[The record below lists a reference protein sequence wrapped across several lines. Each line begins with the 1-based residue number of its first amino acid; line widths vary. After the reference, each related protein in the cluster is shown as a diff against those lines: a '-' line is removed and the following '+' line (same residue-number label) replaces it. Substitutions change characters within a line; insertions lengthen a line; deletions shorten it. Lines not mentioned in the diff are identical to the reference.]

1 MAEKS
6 VNEISRDVRAIFQ
19 KGNDALTRENYDYAV
34 DLLMQVLE
42 KEPGFYEGRKALR
55 LAQQRKAGAGGG
67 GFFKKAFGSVSS
79 SPLVAKGQLALR
91 RDPAEAL
98 NIGEQILNS
107 DPTSTGGHKLIA
119 EAATAL
125 DMPRTAVMSFDVL
138 FKNNP
143 KDKNVTIQ
151 YANVLAETNQAQLA
165 ERILMESARLN
176 PNDPDLH
183 QALKDL
189 SARKTLNEG
198 GYAALEGGQ
207 GSYRDILRN
216 ADEAKSLEQANRV
229 QKTEDQAQNLIDEY
243 TARLK
248 NEPNNVRL
256 LRNIAEL
263 YTQKKKFDLALEYY
277 EKITSTEAGASD
289 ASIAAAV
296 AQTKSRQFDYQIE
309 QLDAT
314 APDYTERVAQIN
326 ADKQAYRIAECQ
338 KRVDRNPTDLAIRYE
353 MGVLYFNAGKITEA
367 MAEFQKAKNNPNK
380 KVAAMNY
387 LAQSFAKRK
396 MYPLAVN
403 TFQEAI
409 KEKQIFDEEK
419 KDLVYNLG
427 LVFEAME
434 KKKESIEQFEQIY
447 AVDIGYKD
455 VAAKVDKYYSE
466 Q

>member
-55 LAQQRKAGAGGG
+55 LAQQRKAGGGG
-67 GFFKKAFGSVSS
+67 GFFKKAWSSASS

-107 DPTSTGGHKLIA
+107 DPASTGGHKLIA
-119 EAATAL
+119 EAAVAM
-125 DMPRTAVMSFDVL
+125 DMPKTAVMSFDVL

-143 KDKNVTIQ
+143 KDKNTTIQ
-151 YANVLAETNQAQLA
+151 YANVLAECGQSQLA
-165 ERILMESARLN
+165 ERILMESARLM

-243 TARLK
+243 TTRLK
-248 NEPNNVRL
+248 TEPTNVRL

-277 EKITSTEAGASD
+277 EKITSTDAGAGD
-289 ASIAAAV
+289 ATIASAI
-296 AQTKSRQFDYQIE
+296 AQTKSRQFDYQVE

-338 KRVDRNPTDLAIRYE
+338 KRVERNPTDLAIRYE
-353 MGVLYFNAGKITEA
+353 MGVLYFNAGKIGEA
-367 MAEFQKAKNNPNK
+367 TAEFQKSKNNANK
-380 KVAAMNY
+380 EVPSMNY
-387 LAQSFAKRK
+387 LGQCFAKRK

-409 KEKQIFDEEK
+409 KKKQIFDDEK
-419 KDLVYNLG
+419 KELVYNLG
-427 LVFEAME
+427 TVFEAME
-434 KKKESIEQFEQIY
+434 KPKEANEQFEQIY
-447 AVDIGYKD
+447 AIDIGYKD
-455 VAAKVDKYYSE
+455 VAAKVDKFYSE

>member
-19 KGNDALTRENYDYAV
+19 KGNDALTRENYDYAI
-34 DLLMQVLE
+34 DLLNQVLE
-42 KEPGFYEGRKALR
+42 KEPGFYEGRRALR
-55 LAQQRKAGAGGG
+55 SAQQKKAGGG
-67 GFFKKAFGSVSS
+67 GGIFKKLLSGASA
-79 SPLVAKGQLALR
+79 SPLIAKGQLALR
-91 RDPAEAL
+91 RDPTEAL
-98 NIGEQILNS
+98 QIGEQILNG
-107 DPTSTGGHKLIA
+107 DPASNAGHKLIA
-119 EAATAL
+119 EAAVAL
-125 DMPRTAVMSFDVL
+125 DMPKTAVMSFDVL

-143 KDKNVTIQ
+143 KDKNISIP
-151 YANVLAETNQAQLA
+151 YANMLAECGQAQLA
-165 ERILMESARLN
+165 ERILMESARMM

-198 GYAALEGGQ
+198 GYAALESGQ

-216 ADEAKSLEQANRV
+216 AEEAKSLEQVNRV

-243 TARLK
+243 EARLK
-248 NEPNNVRL
+248 TEPNNVRV

-263 YTQKKKFDLALEYY
+263 YTQKKKFDLALQYY
-277 EKITSTEAGASD
+277 ERITGTEAGAGD
-289 ASIAAAV
+289 ASIAAAI

-326 ADKQAYRIAECQ
+326 AEKQAYRIAECQ
-338 KRVDRNPTDLAIRYE
+338 KRVEKNPMDLAIRFE
-353 MGVLYFNAGKITEA
+353 MGVLYFNAGKMQEA
-367 MAEFQKAKNNPNK
+367 MAEFQKSKNNLNK
-380 KVAAMNY
+380 EVPSMNY
-387 LAQSFAKRK
+387 LGQCFAKRK

-409 KEKQIFDEEK
+409 KKKQVFDEEK

-427 LVFEAME
+427 AVFEAME
-434 KKKESIEQFEQIY
+434 KPKEANEQYEQIY
-447 AVDIGYKD
+447 AIDIGYRD
-455 VAAKVDKYYSE
+455 VAAKVDKFYSE

>member
-6 VNEISRDVRAIFQ
+6 ASEISRDVRQIFQ

-42 KEPGFYEGRKALR
+42 KEPGFYDGRKALR
-55 LAQQRKAGAGGG
+55 LAQQRKAGGGK
-67 GFFKKAFGSVSS
+67 GFFKKALSS
-79 SPLVAKGQLALR
+79 ASSAPLVAKGQIALR
-91 RDPAEAL
+91 SNPADAL

-119 EAATAL
+119 EAALAL
-125 DMPRTAVMSFDVL
+125 SMPKTAVMSFDVL

-151 YANVLAETNQAQLA
+151 YANVLAEIGQAQLA
-165 ERILMESARLN
+165 ERILMESSRLN
-176 PNDPDLH
+176 ANDPELH

-189 SARKTLNEG
+189 SARKTLHEG
-198 GYAALEGGQ
+198 GYEGLASGQ

-216 ADEAKSLEQANRV
+216 EQEAKSLEQANRV
-229 QKTEDQAQNLIDEY
+229 QKTEDQAERLIREY
-243 TARLK
+243 EIEVKAQ
-248 NEPNNVRL
+248 PNNVRR
-256 LRNIAEL
+256 LRDLAEL
-263 YTQKKKFDLALEYY
+263 YRQKKDFTKSLEYY
-277 EKITSTEAGASD
+277 ERIKATEAGASD
-289 ASIAAAV
+289 ASIDAAI

-353 MGVLYFNAGKITEA
+353 MGGLYFNAGKITEA

-380 KVAAMNY
+380 KGPSMNY
-387 LAQSFAKRK
+387 LAQCFAKRK
-396 MYPLAVN
+396 MFPLAVS

-409 KEKQIFDEEK
+409 KEKQIFDDEK
-419 KDLVYNLG
+419 KELVYNLG
-427 LVFEAME
+427 TVFEAME
-434 KKKESIEQFEQIY
+434 KTKEAIEQFEQIY
-447 AVDIGYKD
+447 AIDIGYKD
-455 VAAKVDKYYSE
+455 VAAKVDKFYSE

>member
-6 VNEISRDVRAIFQ
+6 ASEISRDIRVIFQ

-34 DLLMQVLE
+34 DLFMQVLE
-42 KEPGFYEGRKALR
+42 KEPTFYEGRKSLR
-55 LAQQRKAGAGGG
+55 QAQQRKAGDGG
-67 GFFKKAFGSVSS
+67 GFFAKKMKSFSS

-98 NIGEQILNS
+98 LIGEQILNG
-107 DPTSTGGHKLIA
+107 DPASSSGHRIIA
-119 EAATAL
+119 EAALAM
-125 DMPRTAVMSFDVL
+125 DMPKTAVMSFDVL

-143 KDKNVTIQ
+143 KDKSTTIQ
-151 YANVLAETNQAQLA
+151 YSNVLAEIGQAELA
-165 ERILMESARLN
+165 ERILMESSRLN
-176 PNDPDLH
+176 PNDPELH

-198 GYAALEGGQ
+198 YGAVADGQ

-229 QKTEDQAQNLIDEY
+229 QKTEDQSQNLIEEY

-248 NEPNNVRL
+248 AEPGNVRL

-263 YTQKKKFDLALEYY
+263 YTQKKRFDLALQYY
-277 EKITSTEAGASD
+277 EKITATDAGASD
-289 ASIAAAV
+289 ASIASAIAI
-296 AQTKSRQFDYQIE
+296 TKSKQFDHQIE

-314 APDYTERVAQIN
+314 APDYTDRVAQIN
-326 ADKQAYRIAECQ
+326 AEKQAYRISECQ
-338 KRVDRNPTDLAIRYE
+338 KRVERNPTDLAIRYE
-353 MGVLYFNAGKITEA
+353 MGVLYFNAGKIAEA
-367 MAEFQKAKNNPNK
+367 MGEFQKSKNNPNK
-380 KVAAMNY
+380 KVASMNY
-387 LAQSFAKRK
+387 LAQCFAKRK
-396 MYPLAVN
+396 MYPLAQQ
-403 TFQEAI
+403 TFQDAI

-427 LVFEAME
+427 LIFEAME
-434 KKKESIEQFEQIY
+434 KPKEANEQFEQIY
-447 AVDIGYKD
+447 AIDIGYKD
-455 VAAKVDKYYSE
+455 VAARVDKFYGA

>member
-19 KGNDALTRENYDYAV
+19 KGNDALTRENYDYSI
-34 DLLMQVLE
+34 DLLSQVLE

-55 LAQQRKAGAGGG
+55 SAQQKKAGGG
-67 GFFKKAFGSVSS
+67 KGFFGKALSGASS
-79 SPLVAKGQLALR
+79 APLIAKGQIALR

-98 NIGEQILNS
+98 KIGEQILNS
-107 DPTSTGGHKLIA
+107 DPTSNAGHKLIA
-119 EAATAL
+119 EAAVAL
-125 DMPRTAVMSFDVL
+125 SMPKTAVMSYDVL

-143 KDKNVTIQ
+143 KDKNISIP
-151 YANVLAETNQAQLA
+151 YANMLAESGQAQLA
-165 ERILMESARLN
+165 ERILMESARLM

-198 GYAALEGGQ
+198 GYAALEGGG

-243 TARLK
+243 EARLK
-248 NEPNNVRL
+248 NEPNNVRV

-263 YTQKKKFDLALEYY
+263 YTQKKKFELALQYY
-277 EKITSTEAGASD
+277 EKITATEAGASD
-289 ASIAAAV
+289 ASIAAAI
-296 AQTKSRQFDYQIE
+296 ATTKSKQFDYQIE

-314 APDYTERVAQIN
+314 APDYSERVAQIN
-326 ADKQAYRIAECQ
+326 AEKQAYRISECQ
-338 KRVDRNPTDLAIRYE
+338 KRVERNPTDLAIRYE
-353 MGVLYFNAGKITEA
+353 MGVLYFNAGKIAEA
-367 MAEFQKAKNNPNK
+367 MAEFQKAKNNPNRK
-380 KVAAMNY
+380 LPSMNY
-387 LAQSFAKRK
+387 LAQCFAKRK
-396 MYPLAVN
+396 MYPLAVS

-427 LVFEAME
+427 SVFEAME
-434 KKKESIEQFEQIY
+434 KPKEANEQFEQIY
-447 AVDIGYKD
+447 AIDIGYRD
-455 VAAKVDKYYSE
+455 VQAKVDKFYSE